1 MPRQLSVAPLA
12 VTALLC
18 VPLAAQRDLEA
29 LAALESITAREADR
43 LAPMLVR
50 IETFGGVR
58 RVLAEEST
66 LDRIGAVQPSKM
78 DEAVLRALLDKADRY
93 ELDQVWE
100 ELGLPPR
107 PLEKP
112 FEVEELRRLG
122 DAELDRLCRK
132 YQVGPHDPAAAKEEG
147 NEGAPKNPRPGLLQ
161 QPGFLQAQGA
171 STGILISADGWIV
184 TSRFALNFDPSTIL
198 VTLADGRTF
207 TARRAGE
214 DTSRGIALLRID
226 ATELPH
232 TEFADPSEARVGQR
246 VIVLGRTFASKGR
259 PTVNLG
265 IVSACGRI
273 FGRAL
278 QIDALTSPANYGGAV
293 VDLAGRV
300 LGVAVPLSPSGRD
313 AGVDWYDSGIGFA
326 TTVADI
332 EPLIIRMQRGETL
345 HRAWLG
351 VSLDQTDLGP
361 GAVVAGLAIRSPA
374 SRAKLRVG
382 DRVLAVDNAAI
393 HNGFTLQSELGR
405 RLAGDS
411 IALKLRRGETTL
423 EITLE
428 LAASPRAERTE
439 RSRSDEVGEL
449 PWEGDQPKADGERR

>member
-1 MPRQLSVAPLA
+1 MCCRLSILPALVTVLLAGPLA
-12 VTALLC
+12 C
-18 VPLAAQRDLEA
+18 QRDLEA
-29 LAALESITAREADR
+29 LAALEFVIGEQADR
-43 LAPMLVR
+43 LASALVR

-58 RVLAEEST
+58 RLLAEESA
-66 LDRIGAVQPSKM
+66 LDRIGAVQPSKT

-93 ELDQVWE
+93 ELDQIWE

-112 FEVEELRRLG
+112 FEIEELRRVG
-122 DAELDRLCRK
+122 DAEIDRLCRK
-132 YQVGPHDPAAAKEEG
+132 YQVGPYDPAADRGSAPK
-147 NEGAPKNPRPGLLQ
+147 GAPNQPRPGLVG

-171 STGILISADGWIV
+171 STGILISADGWIL

-214 DTSRGIALLRID
+214 DTSRGIALLHID
-226 ATELPH
+226 AAELPH
-232 TEFADPSEARVGQR
+232 LEFADPKEARVGQR
-246 VIVLGRTFASKGR
+246 VIVLGRTFASSGR

-265 IVSACGRI
+265 VVSACGRI

-326 TTVADI
+326 TTIGDI
-332 EPLIIRMQRGETL
+332 EPLLHRMQRGETL

-351 VSLDQTDLGP
+351 VTVDQTDLGP
-361 GAVVAGLAIRSPA
+361 GAVIAGLAIRSPA
-374 SRAKLRVG
+374 SLAKLRVG
-382 DRVLAVDNAAI
+382 DRVLAVGDAVI
-393 HNGFTLQSELGR
+393 HNAFTLQNELGR

-411 IALKLRRGETTL
+411 ITLKLRRGESTL
-423 EITLE
+423 ELTLE
-428 LAASPRAERTE
+428 LAASPRAERAE

-449 PWEGDQPKADGERR
+449 PWDGDQPKPDGERR